1 MLASHDPAR
10 IRAVQ
15 RRLAAALGA
24 STALHV
30 AVAAL
35 WLAMRPDG
43 APPPTLPIIEYAV
56 SDVVAVPEVA
66 VLPDAVFDDQPNA
79 GAPAGG
85 GAVLPDDTPPPAAG
99 AAAAIVP
106 AVPAAASDA
115 LSRAGVARPT
125 APSVAL
131 ARPAPVPAVP
141 GAPMSGPPAIG
152 APGGTG
158 SAPGGASVG
167 SGPGSGGGAG
177 GGPGGTGGGGD
188 GGTGRLVERPEQSPR
203 VDRVA
208 LPSYPD
214 AARRAGVGARVRVR
228 VLVGSGGEVVGVEV
242 VERTLVERRGR
253 ERSVAALPFGL
264 EESFVEAARRS
275 RFRAARDDGAT
286 VRAYAVITL
295 SVGTE
300 G

>member
-10 IRAVQ
+10 IRAAH
-15 RRLAAALGA
+15 RRLAVALGA
-24 STALHV
+24 SAALHV
-30 AVAAL
+30 AVAAI
-35 WLAMRPDG
+35 WLATRPDD
-43 APPPTLPIIEYAV
+43 APPPTLPILEYAV
-56 SDVVAVPEVA
+56 SDVVAAPEVE
-66 VLPDAVFDDQPNA
+66 VLPDAVFDDRPDP

-85 GAVLPDDTPPPAAG
+85 GAALPDDTPPPSAG
-99 AAAAIVP
+99 AAAAVP
-106 AVPAAASDA
+106 ATPAAPEADA
-115 LSRAGVARPT
+115 LSRTGVARST
-125 APSVAL
+125 APSVAS
-131 ARPAPVPAVP
+131 ARPAPVPDVP
-141 GAPMSGPPAIG
+141 GAPTSGPPAIG

-158 SAPGGASVG
+158 SVPGGASVG
-167 SGPGSGGGAG
+167 SGPGTGGGAG
-177 GGPGGTGGGGD
+177 GGTGGTGGGGD